1 MRNLRRLLVS
11 GLFLIGAAQPAV
23 QAQPLPAIQPVRQ
36 AYAVPPPD
44 APELAALGAYA
55 IGTQTLAVDAPG
67 SVVLSATGIARATR
81 TIKARVW
88 YPAEAAPSAARTSFS
103 HVLPRP
109 DGTGAPF
116 VIPSLAV
123 DGAVP
128 IKGRRFPLVVVS
140 HGYNGWDTFMT
151 WLTENLATKGYVVVA
166 LDHADQRVVNPADFP
181 VSFGTVLI
189 NRARDIRFVID
200 TLTARA
206 GQPGDALGQEIDADR
221 IGLVGYSMGGFGV
234 LGAAGLDYAPTS
246 PVLGQLPPPARDQLL
261 QSAAAGKALAARIKG
276 VVALAPFGGSPAV
289 RVWSEAS
296 LAAFTKPVLMIDGDH
311 DDIVD
316 APGGVSWIFAQMAS
330 NERHFLLFQNAR
342 HNVGGNPPPPEA
354 DADFSTREYFAEPV
368 WRTERINAINQ
379 HFITAFLDLHL
390 KGDEAKRAYLDV
402 TPPLAGEGQWP
413 LAPFQNV
420 GGKPASQGEPGF
432 WRGFQRRWALGL
444 EMRKGEPAKR

>member
-1 MRNLRRLLVS
+1 MSLVLSGLLVA
-11 GLFLIGAAQPAV
+11 GAAEA
-23 QAQPLPAIQPVRQ
+23 QPVRQ
-36 AYAVPPPD
+36 PYAVPPPD

-55 IGTQTLAVDAPG
+55 IGTQTLSVDALD
-67 SVVLSATGIARATR
+67 SVVLSATGIARMTR

-88 YPAEAAPSAARTSFS
+88 YPADAVPGAARTTFA
-103 HVLPRP
+103 HALPRP

-116 VIPSLAV
+116 AIPSLAV
-123 DGAVP
+123 DGAAP
-128 IKGRRFPLVVVS
+128 IKGKRFPLVVVS

-166 LDHADQRVVNPADFP
+166 IDHADQRVVNPADFP
-181 VSFGTVLI
+181 VSFGNVLI
-189 NRARDIRFVID
+189 HRARDVRFIID
-200 TLTARA
+200 DLTRRA
-206 GQPGDALGQEIDADR
+206 GKASDPLGQAIDANA

-246 PVLGQLPPPARDQLL
+246 PVLAQLPAPARDQLL
-261 QSAAAGKALAARIKG
+261 ASQAEGKALVARIKG

-289 RVWSEAS
+289 RVWSEAT
-296 LAAFTKPVLMIDGDH
+296 LAAFAKPVLLIDGDQ

-316 APGGVSWIFAQMAS
+316 APGGVSWLFAQMAG
-330 NERHFLLFQNAR
+330 NQRHFLLYQNAR

-402 TPPLAGEGQWP
+402 TPPLAGDGQWP
-413 LAPFQNV
+413 LVPFQNV
-420 GGKPASQGEPGF
+420 GGRPASAEQAGF
-432 WRGFQRRWALGL
+432 WRGFQQRWALGL